1 MALSTRLFVF
11 GDQTAPIVP
20 KLRELLAVRDL
31 PILNAFLE
39 QSHYVLRAQI
49 IQSLPPHEHKPQRTA
64 SLAELVQRY
73 DEGVVSPAF
82 QTALSCLCNLG
93 LFIRCVSIKTSFGST
108 DMISQGGRITDSG
121 LSSP

>member
-1 MALSTRLFVF
+1 MAPSIRLFVF

-20 KLRELLAVRDL
+20 KLRELLAVRDH
-31 PILNAFLE
+31 PILTAFLE

-49 IQSLPPHEHKPQRTA
+49 IQSLPPAEHKAQRTA

-73 DEGVVSPAF
+73 EDGKLSPAF

-93 LFIRCVSIKTSFGST
+93 LFIR
-108 DMISQGGRITDSG
+108 
-121 LSSP
+121 